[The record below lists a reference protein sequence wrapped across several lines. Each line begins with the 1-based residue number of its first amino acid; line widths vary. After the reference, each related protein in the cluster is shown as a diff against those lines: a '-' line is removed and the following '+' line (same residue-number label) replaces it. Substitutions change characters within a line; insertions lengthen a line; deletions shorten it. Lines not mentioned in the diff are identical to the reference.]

1 MALTLVKGSRNYVI
15 TQVAAG
21 VLALLLLLF
30 LPYWMG
36 DRSGIASLT
45 QVVAYS
51 VAILGLSL
59 LIGHTGQ
66 ISVGQS
72 AFVGLGGYASMILVA
87 KQGWPYLAT
96 VPTAFVLCGIAG
108 ALIGIPALRIRGLY
122 LVTVTL
128 AVAAVFPMLVDKW
141 PNLTGGTNGLFAINP
156 MQVPDW
162 MWVDPYTTT
171 GPDILRYYAILA
183 VALIMFLLAYNIL
196 HSRIGRAMRAV
207 RDAPLGAA
215 ATGVPVASVKVFA
228 FAISAAFGGVSGAL
242 LVIQTPAVSDVRFN
256 LNLSIF
262 LLVAMIVGGST
273 SILGVIPG
281 AVIFVVLRTF
291 IADWASGQSWLSGPK
306 GQQVPGI
313 ISGLLLLAFIFLL
326 PGGVADG
333 VKRLLRKVIV
343 VVPQQ
348 PAGWEKYR
356 LVSGPSD
363 SEPAEVVKHQFVPSA

>member
-1 MALTLVKGSRNYVI
+1 MALTIAEGSRAHRL
-15 TQVAAG
+15 TQAALGAVAL
-21 VLALLLLLF
+21 VLLLV
-30 LPYWMG
+30 LPYMMG
-36 DRSGIASLT
+36 DRAGIASLT
-45 QVVAYS
+45 QVAAYS
-51 VAILGLSL
+51 VAVLGLSL

-66 ISVGQS
+66 ISVGQG

-87 KQGWPYLAT
+87 KEGWPYLAT

-128 AVAAVFPMLVDKW
+128 AVAAVFPVLVDKW
-141 PNLTGGTNGLFAINP
+141 PSLTGGTNGLFAVNP
-156 MQVPDW
+156 MKVPGW
-162 MWVDPYTTT
+162 LWVDPYTTT
-171 GPDILRYYAILA
+171 GPDILRYYAVVV

-196 HSRIGRAMRAV
+196 HSRVGRAMRAV
-207 RDAPLGAA
+207 RDAPLAAA

-228 FAISAAFGGVSGAL
+228 FAISAAFAGVSGAL

-262 LLVAMIVGGST
+262 LLVAMIVGGSR

-281 AVIFVVLRTF
+281 AVIFVVLRTY
-291 IADWASGQSWLSGPK
+291 IADWASGQSWLDGPK

-313 ISGLLLLAFIFLL
+313 VSGVLLLAFIFLL

-333 VKRLLRKVIV
+333 IKRLVRKVVV
-343 VVPQQ
+343 VVPRV
-348 PAGWEKYR
+348 PDGWEKYR

-363 SEPAEVVKHQFVPSA
+363 SEPAEMVKHQPVPSA